1 MSVAIVSTLLGAPGD
16 GDDDDDGDAE
26 AALLLKE
33 VESGW
38 STTVTVPFYCITIK
52 GI

>member
-16 GDDDDDGDAE
+16 GDDDGDAE